1 MPAEQRLHP
10 LSILFRLGAQVR
22 TFGIPGLLV
31 LVTAGSAGWAWQ
43 VWTMPLLIP
52 FAVWSIIEYASFRY
66 RFDPN
71 EMVIRT
77 GFLFRNERHVPYAR
91 IQNLHAIQGVFH
103 RLLGMVEVRV
113 ETGGAEEP
121 EATMSVLPVAAFEEM
136 QRRVFGERAEVEAA
150 GESTS
155 SGAGSLLLSLPPREI
170 MLYGLIQ
177 NRGFVVIAAFWGILW
192 ELGLLDGIWDRF
204 FGDDFSG
211 RKAVRTLFRAIFSDG
226 GISLEQVALAFA
238 AILLLLVVARLCS
251 MGWALVRL
259 YGFRLT
265 RTGDDLRTEHGLLTR
280 IKTAIPIRRIQ
291 TLTVQEGPLHRLA
304 SRVSVRVAIAGGK
317 EEESS
322 TQREWL
328 APILRRGELPGLLA
342 TVMPGLDLSAVDW
355 RGLHPRAF
363 RREIKG
369 WIVVAIL
376 ISAASVWLLEEWS
389 LALLAILLAGCVPA
403 ARKSIA
409 HLRWAVSDDA
419 ILFRSGWLWRKTT
432 VVRFPKIQAVAIHES
447 PFDRRAA
454 MASVAVDTAGIGQ
467 ASHRV
472 NIPYLARETARNLCD
487 LLAGQADR
495 TAFRW

>member
-1 MPAEQRLHP
+1 
-10 LSILFRLGAQVR
+10 
-22 TFGIPGLLV
+22 
-31 LVTAGSAGWAWQ
+31 
-43 VWTMPLLIP
+43 
-52 FAVWSIIEYASFRY
+52 
-66 RFDPN
+66 
-71 EMVIRT
+71 
-77 GFLFRNERHVPYAR
+77 
-91 IQNLHAIQGVFH
+91 
-103 RLLGMVEVRV
+103 
-113 ETGGAEEP
+113 
-121 EATMSVLPVAAFEEM
+121 MSVLPVAAFEEM
-136 QRRVFGERAEVEAA
+136 QRRVFGERETVEAPA
-150 GESTS
+150 GESAST
-155 SGAGSLLLSLPPREI
+155 GAGSLLLSLPPREI

-177 NRGFVVIAAFWGILW
+177 NRGFVVIAAFLGVLW
-192 ELGLLDGIWDRF
+192 ELDLLDGIWERF
-204 FGDDFSG
+204 FDDDFSEG
-211 RKAVRTLFRAIFSDG
+211 GSVRAILRAIFRG
-226 GISLEQVALAFA
+226 GSLPVEQIALAFA

-251 MGWALVRL
+251 MGWALLRL

-322 TQREWL
+322 KQREWL
-328 APILRRGELPGLLA
+328 APILRRGELPRLLA
-342 TVMPGLDLSAVDW
+342 TVMPGLDLAAVDW

-363 RREIKG
+363 RRELKG
-369 WIVVAIL
+369 WMVVAFL
-376 ISAASVWLLEEWS
+376 ISLASVWLLREWS
-389 LALLAILLAGCVPA
+389 LVLLAILLAACVPA

-409 HLRWAVSDDA
+409 HLRWAVTDDA

-432 VVRFPKIQAVAIHES
+432 VVRFLKIQAVAIRES